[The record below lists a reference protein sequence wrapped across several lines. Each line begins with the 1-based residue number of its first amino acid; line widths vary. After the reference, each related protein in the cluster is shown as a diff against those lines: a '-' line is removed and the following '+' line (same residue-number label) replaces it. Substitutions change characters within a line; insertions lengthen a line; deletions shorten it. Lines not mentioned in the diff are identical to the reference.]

1 MATTTLKA
9 QTDKIQNKWISHTSS
24 GSVKHIIYN
33 GLVNIMKK
41 GEGNID
47 GGISLTTESYMII
60 TNIFKTINLKKQ

>member
-1 MATTTLKA
+1 
-9 QTDKIQNKWISHTSS
+9 
-24 GSVKHIIYN
+24 
-33 GLVNIMKK
+33 MKK